1 LKRITIEIHYGISDG
16 IIRVMGAF
24 KLHSNYQPSGDQP
37 TAIEHLSEGVK
48 AGIVHQTLVGATGTG
63 KTFTMA
69 NIIQNVQKPTLILA
83 HNKTL
88 AAQLYSE
95 FIDFFPENAVEYFVS
110 YYDYYQPEAYVPSRD
125 LYIEKD
131 SDINEVIERY
141 RNSAT
146 QKLLSQRDTIIV
158 STVSCIYGLG
168 NPEDY
173 EGMSVKI
180 EIGKSMTRD
189 KLLSRL
195 RDMQYERTNNDFGTG
210 TYRVRGDSLDINL
223 TVSEDRAVRVD
234 FFGDDIDSIRIM
246 NPISGEVLGR
256 VTDIT
261 IFPAKHNV
269 SPEEKLKNAIK
280 FIREDLE
287 GEIKDFM
294 DRGKIVEATR
304 LKQRVN
310 YDLEMIEETGFCK
323 GIENY
328 SRYIDGRA
336 PGTAPSTL
344 LDYFPDDYLTIID
357 ESHISVPQ
365 IGGMY
370 SGDRSRKEN
379 LVDYGFRMK
388 SALDNRPLKFE
399 EFLKRTNQTIYT
411 SATPSK
417 YELENSVQAA
427 SEVLKSGN

>member
-1 LKRITIEIHYGISDG
+1 
-16 IIRVMGAF
+16 
-24 KLHSNYQPSGDQP
+24 
-37 TAIEHLSEGVK
+37 
-48 AGIVHQTLVGATGTG
+48 
-63 KTFTMA
+63 
-69 NIIQNVQKPTLILA
+69 
-83 HNKTL
+83 
-88 AAQLYSE
+88 
-95 FIDFFPENAVEYFVS
+95 
-110 YYDYYQPEAYVPSRD
+110 
-125 LYIEKD
+125 
-131 SDINEVIERY
+131 
-141 RNSAT
+141 
-146 QKLLSQRDTIIV
+146 
-158 STVSCIYGLG
+158 
-168 NPEDY
+168 
-173 EGMSVKI
+173 
-180 EIGKSMTRD
+180 MTRD